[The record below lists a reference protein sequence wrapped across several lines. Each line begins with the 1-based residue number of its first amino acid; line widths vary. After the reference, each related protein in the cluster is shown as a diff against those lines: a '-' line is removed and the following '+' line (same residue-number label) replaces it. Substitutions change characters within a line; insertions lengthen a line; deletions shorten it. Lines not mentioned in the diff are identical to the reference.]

1 MLRRPAVG
9 RTRTIAAPVCADADP
24 VLVAVAPALFLGNV
38 VAANDGP
45 LLARHGVTQTLN
57 LAVNADTPPLRLVDG
72 TEVRRAKVGL
82 IDGPGNAVSHLVA
95 AVLAIDGMLAQAAP
109 GKPSYP
115 PHRPGGLLV
124 HCRGGRSRSVTA
136 LALKLHLTD
145 FDEFSTFEAALRHL
159 RERRGLG
166 SDQPHPAM
174 ADLAHRALPLLR
186 AFVGGREG

>member
-1 MLRRPAVG
+1 M
-9 RTRTIAAPVCADADP
+9 
-24 VLVAVAPALFLGNV
+24 LVAVAPALFLGN
-38 VAANDGP
+38 AAAAADAS
-45 LLARHGVTQTLN
+45 LLHTHGVTQTLN
-57 LAVNADTPPLRLVDG
+57 LAVNADTPPLRLADG

-82 IDGPGNAVSHLVA
+82 IDGPGNTVSHLAA

-115 PHRPGGLLV
+115 PHRPGALLV

-136 LALKLHLTD
+136 LALQLHLTD
-145 FDEFSTFEAALRHL
+145 PSRFATLEAALRHL

-174 ADLAHRALPLLR
+174 VDLAYRALPLLGALAPAR
-186 AFVGGREG
+186 DG